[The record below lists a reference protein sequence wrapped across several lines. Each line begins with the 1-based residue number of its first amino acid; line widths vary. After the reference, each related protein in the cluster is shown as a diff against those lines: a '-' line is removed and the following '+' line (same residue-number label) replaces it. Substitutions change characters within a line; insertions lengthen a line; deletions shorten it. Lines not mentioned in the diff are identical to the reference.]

1 MKTSAQPSH
10 WYILGAGAIG
20 CLWGA
25 HLGLA
30 GHRVTL
36 LLKNH
41 STLDTFRQRSVIEL
55 TDAMQ
60 VRTVKVDAE
69 LSQTPAPLHNL
80 LVCTKS
86 VDVIKAIASVEPRI
100 TATTRIVLLIN
111 GLGVQQEV
119 AARYPHIELV
129 CGTTT
134 EGAFRTGPFQVTHA
148 GIGTTYFG
156 LLDDPDKITGPQIK
170 NALLHSLSRLALQ
183 VDWDPRIIRRLW
195 SKLAVNCV
203 INPLTA
209 IRGCRNGAILEPDSA
224 PYIKQLC
231 AEIEQVLT
239 ALQLE
244 QPDRPLYDQ
253 IKAVALATR
262 DNYSSMY
269 QDVHAGRA
277 TEIESITGYL
287 CRQAERLGI
296 AVPLNRSL
304 YDTLKGT
311 AGHRVV
317 ET

>member
-1 MKTSAQPSH
+1 MKTSNQPSH

-25 HLGLA
+25 HLRLA

-36 LLKNH
+36 LLKNR
-41 STLDTFRQRSVIEL
+41 TVLDTFRQRPIIEL
-55 TDAMQ
+55 TDAVQ

-69 LSQTPAPLHNL
+69 LSQTSAPLHNL

-86 VDVIKAIASVEPRI
+86 VDVMEALASVAQRI
-100 TATTRIVLLIN
+100 TTTTRIVLLIN

-119 AARYPHIELV
+119 AARYPNTEPI

-134 EGAFRTGPFQVTHA
+134 DGAFRTGQFQVTHA

-156 LLDDPDKITGPQIK
+156 LLSDTDDGQRSKDELLRDLTG
-170 NALLHSLSRLALQ
+170 LALT

-231 AEIEQVLT
+231 VEIEQVLT
-239 ALQLE
+239 ALQLAQPE
-244 QPDRPLYDQ
+244 QSLYDQ
-253 IKAVALATR
+253 VTAVALATR

-269 QDVHAGRA
+269 QDVQAGRA

-287 CRQAERLGI
+287 CRQAEQLGI
-296 AVPLNRSL
+296 AVPLNLSL
-304 YDTLKGT
+304 YDAVKRTTENQVTGL
-311 AGHRVV
+311 
-317 ET
+317 